1 MALTGYS
8 NEDCCAAWKAYDN
21 INWCSF
27 MDDSILCAGNM
38 NVSIGSCNGDSGG
51 PLTYFNGTHTG
62 DFLKL
67 LISHY
72 KLIHTFGNVLTYA
85 GAS

>member
-1 MALTGYS
+1 
-8 NEDCCAAWKAYDN
+8 
-21 INWCSF
+21 

-62 DFLKL
+62 DFLKI
-67 LISHY
+67 LIFH
-72 KLIHTFGNVLTYA
+72 LRIDIIFGNVLTYVSQ
-85 GAS
+85 GHYQSF

>member
-1 MALTGYS
+1 
-8 NEDCCAAWKAYDN
+8 
-21 INWCSF
+21 

-62 DFLKL
+62 DFLK
-67 LISHY
+67 
-72 KLIHTFGNVLTYA
+72 TFDFPLQIYFRQCFNIPM
-85 GAS
+85 

>member
-1 MALTGYS
+1 
-8 NEDCCAAWKAYDN
+8 
-21 INWCSF
+21 

-62 DFLKL
+62 DFFKL